1 MKKSILTLV
10 SGVVLTASVFSVQ
23 PAFSSSGTYEKEFC
37 AVSQAEKCKQ
47 SGKTCPGKK
56 VCFWKDLGEIAGT
69 AGKVAGVVVAGMT
82 IAEKLD

>member
-10 SGVVLTASVFSVQ
+10 SGVFLTASVFSIQ
-23 PAFSSSGTYEKEFC
+23 PAFSSSGSYEKEFC

-69 AGKVAGVVVAGMT
+69 AGKVAGAVVAGIT
-82 IAEKLD
+82 IAEALD